1 MNVLSRVIATLY
13 DCLSD
18 IKEGL
23 FLFLSVVCMSIM
35 FNVFL
40 FCNLRIYYQ
49 RIQNSHNQ
57 NVVLLTLTTT
67 VLFNLMQLDYSDINA
82 LLQLGKSL

>member
-23 FLFLSVVCMSIM
+23 FLFLSVVCMGIM

-40 FCNLRIYYQ
+40 FCNLCIYYQ